1 MKASNTNTL
10 LVNEIFYSIQGES
23 LTAGEPTTFVRLTGC
38 PLRCSYCDTSYAFKD
53 GKELSFENIITKI
66 SSYNTSLVT
75 VTGGEPLAQEN
86 CYTFLNLLSPRFSVS
101 LETSNAYPI
110 KDVNKNVTIILDV
123 KTPKSNESDSN
134 IELNY
139 KYLKNNDQIKFVIC
153 DKTDYDW
160 SVDYIRKHKLSE
172 KCKILFSPSYDEMS
186 PTELADLILSDGLQ
200 VRLQIQLHKC
210 QGLNGVNFFCFNIS
224 CC

>member
-1 MKASNTNTL
+1 MSSTNTL
-10 LVNEIFYSIQGES
+10 LINEIFYSIQGES
-23 LTAGEPTTFVRLTGC
+23 LTAGEPTTFIRLAGC

-53 GKELSFENIITKI
+53 GDELSFESIMSKI
-66 SSYNTSLVT
+66 SSYNTSLIT
-75 VTGGEPLAQEN
+75 VTGGEPLAQKN
-86 CYTFLNLLSPRFSVS
+86 CYIFLDLLSSKFSVS

-110 KDVNKNVTIILDV
+110 KDVNKNITIILDV

-134 IELNY
+134 IEVNY
-139 KYLKNNDQIKFVIC
+139 NYLKNNDQIKFVIC

-160 SVDYIRKHKLSE
+160 SVDYIKKHNLSE

-200 VRLQIQLHKC
+200 VRLQIQLHKVLW
-210 QGLNGVNFFCFNIS
+210 GDKRGK
-224 CC
+224 

>member
-53 GKELSFENIITKI
+53 GKELSFESIITKI
-66 SSYNTSLVT
+66 SGYNTSLVT
-75 VTGGEPLAQEN
+75 ITGGEPLAQEN

-110 KDVNKNVTIILDV
+110 KDVNKNTTIILDV

-200 VRLQIQLHKC
+200 VRLQIQLHKVLW
-210 QGLNGVNFFCFNIS
+210 GDERGK
-224 CC
+224 

>member
-23 LTAGEPTTFVRLTGC
+23 LTAGEPTTFIRLTGC

-110 KDVNKNVTIILDV
+110 KDVNKNTTIILDV

-139 KYLKNNDQIKFVIC
+139 NYLKNNDQIKFVIC

-200 VRLQIQLHKC
+200 VRLQIQLHKVLW
-210 QGLNGVNFFCFNIS
+210 GDKRGK
-224 CC
+224 

>member
-23 LTAGEPTTFVRLTGC
+23 LTAGEPTTFIRLTGC

-75 VTGGEPLAQEN
+75 VTGGEPLAQKN

-110 KDVNKNVTIILDV
+110 KDVNKNTTIILDV

-139 KYLKNNDQIKFVIC
+139 NYLKNNDQIKFVIC
-153 DKTDYDW
+153 DKTDFDW

-200 VRLQIQLHKC
+200 VRLQIQLHKVLW
-210 QGLNGVNFFCFNIS
+210 GDKRGK
-224 CC
+224 

>member
-23 LTAGEPTTFVRLTGC
+23 LTAGEPTTFIRLTGC

-110 KDVNKNVTIILDV
+110 KNVNKNTTIILDV

-139 KYLKNNDQIKFVIC
+139 NYLKNNDQIKFVIC

-200 VRLQIQLHKC
+200 VRLQIQLHKALW
-210 QGLNGVNFFCFNIS
+210 GDKRGK
-224 CC
+224 

>member
-110 KDVNKNVTIILDV
+110 KDVNKNITIILDV

-200 VRLQIQLHKC
+200 VRLQIQLHKVLW
-210 QGLNGVNFFCFNIS
+210 GDERGK
-224 CC
+224 

>member
-1 MKASNTNTL
+1 MSSNNTL
-10 LVNEIFYSIQGES
+10 LINEIFYSIQGES
-23 LTAGEPTTFVRLTGC
+23 LTAGEPTTFIRLAGC

-53 GKELSFENIITKI
+53 GDELSFESIMSKI
-66 SSYNTSLVT
+66 SSYNTSLIT
-75 VTGGEPLAQEN
+75 VTGGEPLAQKN
-86 CYTFLNLLSPRFSVS
+86 CYIFLDLLSSKFSVS

-110 KDVNKNVTIILDV
+110 KDVNKNITIILDV

-134 IELNY
+134 IEVNY
-139 KYLKNNDQIKFVIC
+139 NYLKNNDQIKFVIC

-160 SVDYIRKHKLSE
+160 SVDYIKKHKLSE

-200 VRLQIQLHKC
+200 VRLQIQLHKVLW
-210 QGLNGVNFFCFNIS
+210 GDERGK
-224 CC
+224 

>member
-200 VRLQIQLHKC
+200 VRLQIQLHKVLW
-210 QGLNGVNFFCFNIS
+210 GDERGK
-224 CC
+224 

>member
-23 LTAGEPTTFVRLTGC
+23 LTAGEPTTFIRLTGC

-110 KDVNKNVTIILDV
+110 KDVNKNTTIILDV

-139 KYLKNNDQIKFVIC
+139 NYLKNNDQIKFVIC
-153 DKTDYDW
+153 DKTDFDW

-200 VRLQIQLHKC
+200 VRLQIQLHKVLW
-210 QGLNGVNFFCFNIS
+210 GDKRGK
-224 CC
+224 

>member
-110 KDVNKNVTIILDV
+110 KDVNKNTTIILDV

-200 VRLQIQLHKC
+200 VRLQIQLHKVLW
-210 QGLNGVNFFCFNIS
+210 GDERGK
-224 CC
+224 